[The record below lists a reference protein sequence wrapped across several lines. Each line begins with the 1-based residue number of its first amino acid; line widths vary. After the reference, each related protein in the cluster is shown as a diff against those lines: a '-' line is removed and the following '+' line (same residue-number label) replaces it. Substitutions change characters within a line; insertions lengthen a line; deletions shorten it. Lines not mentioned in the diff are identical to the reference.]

1 MSAPPGHVGIAE
13 AVRQLGIARQR
24 VHQLIRMG
32 ILAGVQADDGRWYVP
47 QHALDE
53 RRALLQHQNSTQ
65 CITTK
70 EVADFFGVDI
80 KTVRG
85 WYHAKLLKGR
95 MFGGRKGKL
104 CFSTTDVVNF
114 VPPSFGWRRKPPTR
128 ILRGRHHPEPPGWPQ
143 GPNPTRNREEQR
155 GNTSTEAESEGDPG
169 PAP

>member
-1 MSAPPGHVGIAE
+1 MNPPPGHVSIAE

-32 ILAGVQADDGRWYVP
+32 ILAGVQGDDGRWYVP
-47 QHALDE
+47 QYALDE

-65 CITTK
+65 CISTK

-85 WYHAKLLKGR
+85 WYHAKLLKGQ

-104 CFSTTDVVNF
+104 CFAVADIVKF
-114 VPPSFGWRRKPPTR
+114 IPPTFGWRKRPPTR
-128 ILRGRHHPEPPGWPQ
+128 ILRGRYHPPPRGWPQ
-143 GPNPTRNREEQR
+143 EPDNQQR
-155 GNTSTEAESEGDPG
+155 KESSGNHQAEAGAEGAADS
-169 PAP
+169 AP